1 VSVGA
6 MLSMRVRECRSMRRA
21 VDEVPIPEGTVG
33 NLEFQH
39 SRSHVIILHE
49 RDNII
54 CFSALKTVE
63 N

>member
-1 VSVGA
+1 
-6 MLSMRVRECRSMRRA
+6 MRRA